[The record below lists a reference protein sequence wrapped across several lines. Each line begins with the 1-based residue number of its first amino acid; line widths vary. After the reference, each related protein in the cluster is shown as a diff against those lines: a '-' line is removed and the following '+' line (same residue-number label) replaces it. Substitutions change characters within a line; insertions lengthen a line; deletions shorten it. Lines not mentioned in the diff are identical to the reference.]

1 MDGTGRLF
9 EPLLAALPPTVSPRV
24 VAYPP
29 DRPLGYDDLLPL
41 VEAAAAGPDDF
52 VVVGESFSGPL
63 ALMLAAR
70 RPPGLR
76 GVVLCA
82 SFVRSPFPG
91 PWRAVVGSW
100 MFRLRP
106 LGLVAWVLLGR
117 YRRGRLIQVLGE
129 AARAASPGALAARA
143 RAIAGVD
150 VTAELRSCP
159 VPILYLRASEDRV
172 VRPRCW
178 ARVRAVRP
186 DAAVAD
192 LPGPHLVLQA
202 APAAAARVLA
212 AFCER
217 VTAERAGAG
226 GASLVTGAPEPR
238 APVNQTVRP
247 PALPAPTVCG
257 SLPGG
262 LAPGVRGR
270 SVP

>member
-1 MDGTGRLF
+1 VRLLLLPGLDGTGRLF

-29 DRPLGYDDLLPL
+29 DRPLGYGDLLPQ
-41 VEAAAAGPDDF
+41 VEAAAAGPGDF

-76 GVVLCA
+76 GVVLSA
-82 SFVRSPFPG
+82 SFVRPPLPG
-91 PWRAVVGSW
+91 PWRAVVGAW
-100 MFRLRP
+100 MFRLGP
-106 LGLVAWVLLGR
+106 PGLVAWMLLGR
-117 YRRGRLIQVLGE
+117 HRRGRLGRVLGE
-129 AARAASPGALAARA
+129 AVRAVSPAALAARA

-186 DAAVAD
+186 DAARAD
-192 LPGPHLVLQA
+192 LPGPHLLLQV

-212 AFCER
+212 SFCER
-217 VTAERAGAG
+217 VAADPAGENG
-226 GASLVTGAPEPR
+226 PRQTPVPRTGA
-238 APVNQTVRP
+238 
-247 PALPAPTVCG
+247 
-257 SLPGG
+257 
-262 LAPGVRGR
+262 RG
-270 SVP
+270 